1 MAAARAV
8 ATIRS
13 LLLYASGMRRPNTL
27 IGRRHGPC
35 GLIKSEIWTK
45 EFSVERGTRLG
56 RCARRKQIEIRVLV
70 AFEEVYRTYQGVI
83 SSAIRVLRP
92 HTEVETA
99 TMAALAEAVERFDP
113 ELVICS
119 RPNTVDPGGR
129 MAWVELSVDPTRPS
143 KICVSGR
150 YSEST
155 NPTLEVLLAVIDEV
169 EELIQTNNHFRR
181 C

>member
-1 MAAARAV
+1 M
-8 ATIRS
+8 
-13 LLLYASGMRRPNTL
+13 
-27 IGRRHGPC
+27 
-35 GLIKSEIWTK
+35 
-45 EFSVERGTRLG
+45 
-56 RCARRKQIEIRVLV
+56 
-70 AFEEVYRTYQGVI
+70 I

-92 HTEVETA
+92 HAEVETA
-99 TMAALAEAVERFDP
+99 TLDVLGEEVERFDP

-129 MAWVELSVDPTRPS
+129 IAWVELYVEPTRPS
-143 KICVSGR
+143 KIVVGGR

-169 EELIQTNNHFRR
+169 EELIETNNLSRG